1 MDIQGKRI
9 VEWFGRLRGAV
20 RRVNAYIPW
29 HVLGLPGR
37 FLHHHLPRGLF
48 IRSAMIIIIPMVLLQ
63 VVVAWV
69 FMERHW
75 QLVTRRL
82 SEAMTRDIASI
93 IDLVETFPGQAS
105 DEEIIRI
112 ARTRM
117 DLTIS
122 IEDGGELPPPRPK
135 PFFSILDGILADQI
149 NLQIRRPFWIDTVGD
164 SNIVEIRI
172 RLEDSILR
180 VLARRSQAYAS
191 NTHIFLV
198 WMTASSLVLILIA
211 ILFLRGQIRPILA
224 LARAAESFG
233 KGQKLSEPFRPR
245 GADEVRKAG
254 RAFML
259 MRERIERQMEQR
271 TAMLAG
277 VSHDLRTILTRFRL
291 QLALAGDLPELAG
304 MDKDVDDMQ
313 SMLEG
318 YMAFA
323 RNEAEEDLGSL
334 NLKTLLEKLK
344 ADCTLVDLPMDWKMT
359 GDETVSVRPNAF
371 TRLMNN
377 IVSNSQRYAD
387 EIRIDAVHSARWLTV
402 TVDDD
407 GPGIPRESRE
417 DVFKPFFR
425 LDEARNLDTSGTGL
439 GLAIA
444 RDIARSHGGDIILD
458 DSPLG
463 GLRTVVR
470 LPA

>member
-1 MDIQGKRI
+1 MEFIRRMR
-9 VEWFGRLRGAV
+9 EALGRLNG
-20 RRVNAYIPW
+20 RVPW

-37 FLHHHLPRGLF
+37 FLHRHLPRGLF
-48 IRSAMIIIIPMVLLQ
+48 IRSAMIIIIPMLLLQ
-63 VVVAWV
+63 IVIAFV

-82 SEAMTRDIASI
+82 SEAMTRDIAAI
-93 IDLVETFPGQAS
+93 IDLVESFPGDGDD
-105 DEEIIRI
+105 DEITRI
-112 ARTRM
+112 ARSRM
-117 DLTIS
+117 DLIVS
-122 IEDGGELPPPRPK
+122 IEKGDELPPPRPK

-149 NLQIRRPFWIDTVGD
+149 NRQIRRPFWIDTVGD
-164 SNIVEIRI
+164 SNLVEIRI
-172 RLEDSILR
+172 KLEDRVLR

-191 NTHIFLV
+191 NTHIFLI
-198 WMTASSLVLILIA
+198 WMAGSSFVLILIA

-233 KGQKLSEPFRPR
+233 KGQKLTEPYRPR

-304 MDKDVDDMQ
+304 MEQDVNDMQ

-323 RNEAEEDLGSL
+323 RNEAEEDVGSL
-334 NLKTLLEKLK
+334 NLHTLLDKLK
-344 ADCTLVDLPMDWKMT
+344 ADCALVDLPLEWQLT
-359 GDETVSVRPNAF
+359 GDETIAVRPSAF

-377 IVSNSQRYAD
+377 IISNSQRYAD
-387 EIRIDAVHSARWLTV
+387 FIRIDAVHSARWLTV
-402 TVDDD
+402 TIDDD
-407 GPGIPRESRE
+407 GPGIPEESRE

-444 RDIARSHGGDIILD
+444 RDIVRSHGGDITLAT
-458 DSPLG
+458 SPMG